1 MFLIVFA
8 HIMGGRGLLFF
19 SGSDKE
25 GTLAARVLKR
35 PSNGGGGGRGRIKK
49 ARGTVPTHLLAFLCL
64 RLIPEACLVIKK
76 HVETRGSRSLSPKP
90 HEIESKAMKGEET
103 SCYIIKRSCLCNATS
118 LDSSKCLV

>member
-1 MFLIVFA
+1 MDVFLMMFA

-35 PSNGGGGGRGRIKK
+35 PSNGGGRGRIKK

-76 HVETRGSRSLSPKP
+76 HVETRGSRSLSQSP
-90 HEIESKAMKGEET
+90 MKL
-103 SCYIIKRSCLCNATS
+103 KV
-118 LDSSKCLV
+118 KQ

>member
-1 MFLIVFA
+1 MMFA

-35 PSNGGGGGRGRIKK
+35 PSNGGGGERGRIKK

-76 HVETRGSRSLSPKP
+76 HVETRGSMSLSPKP

-103 SCYIIKRSCLCNATS
+103 SCYIIKRSCLCSATS
-118 LDSSKCLV
+118 LDCSKFLV

>member
-1 MFLIVFA
+1 MMFA

-35 PSNGGGGGRGRIKK
+35 PSNGGGGRGRIKK

-76 HVETRGSRSLSPKP
+76 HVETRGSMSLSPKP

-103 SCYIIKRSCLCNATS
+103 SCYIIKRSCLCSATS
-118 LDSSKCLV
+118 LDCSKFLV

>member
-1 MFLIVFA
+1 MDVFLMMFA

-35 PSNGGGGGRGRIKK
+35 PSNGGKRGRMKK

-76 HVETRGSRSLSPKP
+76 HVATRGSRSLSPKP

-103 SCYIIKRSCLCNATS
+103 SCYIIKRSCLCSATS
-118 LDSSKCLV
+118 LDCSKFLV